1 MISREQNRAWAMTMA
16 VAAVLAYTTGCADN
30 NSSSTAEST
39 QTTAATSELES
50 ESTTTDSEHSESTVA
65 TPLSD
70 SEQRVAYDDDDKT
83 STYDTF
89 DAEITLSGT
98 TADVTGNTNAVS
110 VSDRTVT
117 IQNGGTYR
125 ITGTWKD
132 GQLRVTGSEKVK
144 LYFDGVSIT
153 NSNGAALSCEN
164 EKRTILSLA
173 ANTENSLSDGAASD
187 AATDGETAALFTE
200 DKLTINGSGT
210 LTVTGNAANG
220 IVCRDDL
227 KITDG
232 TISVTAANNGIKG
245 KDSIGICG
253 GTITIDAQNDGLKT
267 TKADDPE
274 QGWIAISGGT
284 LNITAKGDGIQ
295 AETDC
300 YIDGGTLN
308 VTTTGEIA
316 VSTSDDQPFGGG
328 GFGGGFD
335 NGQSPFDGQTPPQ
348 GGNRPD
354 GAAPMEK
361 PDDATG
367 SQPAE
372 TAPAVTTTTTT
383 TNTEAT
389 TDTDTNTTA
398 AEDASSKGIKAGNA
412 LTITGGTIQANTT
425 DHCMHSDGA
434 FTCSGGTL
442 ELSSSMA
449 KGISSHGDLAITDG
463 SITIDQATEGIESK
477 ADMNLA
483 GGTIRILQ
491 ATNDGLNTG
500 GGTGMGM
507 GFPMGQPDGNQPGD
521 PSATTA
527 ADETTTTET
536 TTTTTTLSNTDT
548 ATDTAEESHE
558 LTISGGTIY
567 ICADGDGIDSN
578 GSITMTGGT
587 VFVSGP
593 VSGGDG
599 AIDFETDMTMTG
611 GSILAL
617 SSRGMMEYP
626 STQYYYTTSISAN
639 AGDFIAVCD
648 ADGNVL
654 MGMQTQKAV
663 SDVVYYGDQMDN
675 CQLIVDGTYSG
686 TLSDD
691 GTATDGTVSG
701 GTVADSFQLTDGSEQ
716 SSASGNFGDKG
727 GTPPNNGEMPTFADG
742 EQPEPPQGGFGNGQ
756 QNGGNGAPTPPQ
768 GGQPS
773 ENTAA

>member
-1 MISREQNRAWAMTMA
+1 MSSREQNRAWAMTMA
-16 VAAVLAYTTGCADN
+16 VAAVLAYTTGCTDN

-39 QTTAATSELES
+39 QTTAAISELES

-70 SEQRVAYDDDDKT
+70 SEQRVDYDDDDKT
-83 STYDTF
+83 STYDAF

-98 TADVTGNTNAVS
+98 TADVTGNTDAVS

-144 LYFDGVSIT
+144 LYFDSVSIT

-173 ANTENSLSDGAASD
+173 ANTENSLSDGANSNVT
-187 AATDGETAALFTE
+187 TDGETAALFTE
-200 DKLTINGSGT
+200 DKLTINGSGA

-232 TISVTAANNGIKG
+232 TISVTAANNGMKG

-316 VSTSDDQPFGGG
+316 VNTSDDQPFGGG

-335 NGQSPFDGQTPPQ
+335 NGQSPFDRQTPPQ

-372 TAPAVTTTTTT
+372 TAPAVTTTTIT
-383 TNTEAT
+383 TNTET
-389 TDTDTNTTA
+389 TTDTNTTA

-425 DHCMHSDGA
+425 DHCMHSGGA

-449 KGISSHGDLAITDG
+449 MGISSHGDLEITDG

-491 ATNDGLNTG
+491 ATDDGLNTG
-500 GGTGMGM
+500 GGTGMGI
-507 GFPMGQPDGNQPGD
+507 GFPMGQPDGNQPDD
-521 PSATTA
+521 PSATTTT
-527 ADETTTTET
+527 ADETITTET
-536 TTTTTTLSNTDT
+536 ATTTLSSTNT
-548 ATDTAEESHE
+548 ATDTAAKSHE

-626 STQYYYTTSISAN
+626 STQHYYTTSISAN

-686 TLSDD
+686 TLSED

-716 SSASGNFGDKG
+716 SSAPGNFGDKG
-727 GTPPNNGEMPTFADG
+727 G
-742 EQPEPPQGGFGNGQ
+742 FGNGQ
-756 QNGGNGAPTPPQ
+756 QGGGNGAPTPPQ

>member
-1 MISREQNRAWAMTMA
+1 MSSREQNRAWAMTMA
-16 VAAVLAYTTGCADN
+16 VAAVLACTTGCTDN
-30 NSSSTAEST
+30 NRSSTAEST
-39 QTTAATSELES
+39 QTTAAISELES

-70 SEQRVAYDDDDKT
+70 SEQRVDYDDDDKT

-98 TADVTGNTNAVS
+98 TADVTGNTDAVS

-173 ANTENSLSDGAASD
+173 ANTENSLSDGANSNVT
-187 AATDGETAALFTE
+187 TDGETAALFTE
-200 DKLTINGSGT
+200 DKLTINGSGA

-274 QGWIAISGGT
+274 QSWIAISGGT

-328 GFGGGFD
+328 GFGGRFD

-361 PDDATG
+361 PDDTTG
-367 SQPAE
+367 SQPTE
-372 TAPAVTTTTTT
+372 TAPAVTTTTIT
-383 TNTEAT
+383 TNTET
-389 TDTDTNTTA
+389 TTDTNTTA
-398 AEDASSKGIKAGNA
+398 AEDASSKGIKAGNT

-449 KGISSHGDLAITDG
+449 MGISSHGDLEITDG

-491 ATNDGLNTG
+491 ATDDGLNTG

-507 GFPMGQPDGNQPGD
+507 GFPMGQPDGNQPDD
-521 PSATTA
+521 PSATTTT
-527 ADETTTTET
+527 ADETITTET
-536 TTTTTTLSNTDT
+536 ATTTLSSTNT
-548 ATDTAEESHE
+548 ATDTAAKSHE

-626 STQYYYTTSISAN
+626 STQHYYTTSISAN

-686 TLSDD
+686 TLSED

-716 SSASGNFGDKG
+716 SSAPGNFGDKG
-727 GTPPNNGEMPTFADG
+727 G
-742 EQPEPPQGGFGNGQ
+742 FGNGQ
-756 QNGGNGAPTPPQ
+756 QGGGNGAPTPPQ

>member
-1 MISREQNRAWAMTMA
+1 MSSREQNRAWAMTMA
-16 VAAVLAYTTGCADN
+16 VAAVLAYTTGCTDN

-39 QTTAATSELES
+39 QTTAAISELES

-70 SEQRVAYDDDDKT
+70 SEQRVDYVDDDKT

-173 ANTENSLSDGAASD
+173 ANTENFLSDGANSNVT
-187 AATDGETAALFTE
+187 TDGETAALFTE
-200 DKLTINGSGT
+200 DKLTINGSGA

-232 TISVTAANNGIKG
+232 TISVTAANNGMKG

-253 GTITIDAQNDGLKT
+253 GTITIDAQNDGLKA

-328 GFGGGFD
+328 GFGGRFD

-372 TAPAVTTTTTT
+372 TAPAVTTTTPQR
-383 TNTEAT
+383 
-389 TDTDTNTTA
+389 
-398 AEDASSKGIKAGNA
+398 
-412 LTITGGTIQANTT
+412 IQ
-425 DHCMHSDGA
+425 
-434 FTCSGGTL
+434 
-442 ELSSSMA
+442 
-449 KGISSHGDLAITDG
+449 K
-463 SITIDQATEGIESK
+463 
-477 ADMNLA
+477 
-483 GGTIRILQ
+483 
-491 ATNDGLNTG
+491 
-500 GGTGMGM
+500 
-507 GFPMGQPDGNQPGD
+507 QPQTP
-521 PSATTA
+521 T
-527 ADETTTTET
+527 
-536 TTTTTTLSNTDT
+536 
-548 ATDTAEESHE
+548 
-558 LTISGGTIY
+558 
-567 ICADGDGIDSN
+567 
-578 GSITMTGGT
+578 
-587 VFVSGP
+587 
-593 VSGGDG
+593 
-599 AIDFETDMTMTG
+599 
-611 GSILAL
+611 
-617 SSRGMMEYP
+617 
-626 STQYYYTTSISAN
+626 
-639 AGDFIAVCD
+639 
-648 ADGNVL
+648 
-654 MGMQTQKAV
+654 QTQLLRKMPAARV
-663 SDVVYYGDQMDN
+663 S
-675 CQLIVDGTYSG
+675 
-686 TLSDD
+686 
-691 GTATDGTVSG
+691 
-701 GTVADSFQLTDGSEQ
+701 
-716 SSASGNFGDKG
+716 K
-727 GTPPNNGEMPTFADG
+727 PEMH
-742 EQPEPPQGGFGNGQ
+742 
-756 QNGGNGAPTPPQ
+756 
-768 GGQPS
+768 
-773 ENTAA
+773 

>member
-16 VAAVLAYTTGCADN
+16 VAAVLAYTTGCTDN
-30 NSSSTAEST
+30 HDSSTAEST
-39 QTTAATSELES
+39 QTTTATSELEP
-50 ESTTTDSEHSESTVA
+50 ETTTTDSEPSESKVA

-70 SEQRVAYDDDDKT
+70 TEQRVDYDDDDKT

-98 TADVTGNTNAVS
+98 TADVTGNTDAVS
-110 VSDRTVT
+110 VSDHTVT

-173 ANTENSLSDGAASD
+173 ANTKNSLSDGTASD
-187 AATDGETAALFTE
+187 AAIDGETAALFTE
-200 DKLTINGSGT
+200 DKLTINGSGA
-210 LTVTGNAANG
+210 LTVTGHAANG

-253 GTITIDAQNDGLKT
+253 GTITIDAQNDGLKA
-267 TKADDPE
+267 TKTDDPE

-328 GFGGGFD
+328 GFGGG
-335 NGQSPFDGQTPPQ
+335 QSPFDGQTPPQ

-372 TAPAVTTTTTT
+372 TVPAVTTTTTT
-383 TNTEAT
+383 TNTET
-389 TDTDTNTTA
+389 TTNTTA
-398 AEDASSKGIKAGNA
+398 SEDASSKGIKAGNA

-425 DHCMHSDGA
+425 DHCMHSGGA

-491 ATNDGLNTG
+491 ATDDGLNTG

-507 GFPMGQPDGNQPGD
+507 GFPMGQPDGTPAGD
-521 PSATTA
+521 STTTTTTDA
-527 ADETTTTET
+527 ETTTTET
-536 TTTTTTLSNTDT
+536 TVTTQTD
-548 ATDTAEESHE
+548 AAEESHE

-578 GSITMTGGT
+578 GGITMTGGT

-626 STQYYYTTSISAN
+626 STQHYYTTSIAAN

-663 SDVVYYGDQMDN
+663 SDVVYYGDQMEN

-716 SSASGNFGDKG
+716 SAAPGNFGDKG

-742 EQPEPPQGGFGNGQ
+742 EQPEPPQGG
-756 QNGGNGAPTPPQ
+756 GNGAPTPPQ
-768 GGQPS
+768 SGQPS

>member
-16 VAAVLAYTTGCADN
+16 VAAVLAYTTGCTEN

-39 QTTAATSELES
+39 QTTVATSELES
-50 ESTTTDSEHSESTVA
+50 ESTTTDSEHSESTIA

-125 ITGTWKD
+125 ISGTWKD

-173 ANTENSLSDGAASD
+173 ANTENSLSDGANSNAT
-187 AATDGETAALFTE
+187 TDGETATLFTE
-200 DKLTINGSGT
+200 DKLTINGSGA

-308 VTTTGEIA
+308 VTTTGESA

-383 TNTEAT
+383 TNTET
-389 TDTDTNTTA
+389 TTDTNTTA

-463 SITIDQATEGIESK
+463 
-477 ADMNLA
+477 
-483 GGTIRILQ
+483 
-491 ATNDGLNTG
+491 
-500 GGTGMGM
+500 
-507 GFPMGQPDGNQPGD
+507 
-521 PSATTA
+521 
-527 ADETTTTET
+527 
-536 TTTTTTLSNTDT
+536 
-548 ATDTAEESHE
+548 
-558 LTISGGTIY
+558 
-567 ICADGDGIDSN
+567 
-578 GSITMTGGT
+578 
-587 VFVSGP
+587 
-593 VSGGDG
+593 
-599 AIDFETDMTMTG
+599 
-611 GSILAL
+611 
-617 SSRGMMEYP
+617 
-626 STQYYYTTSISAN
+626 
-639 AGDFIAVCD
+639 
-648 ADGNVL
+648 
-654 MGMQTQKAV
+654 
-663 SDVVYYGDQMDN
+663 
-675 CQLIVDGTYSG
+675 
-686 TLSDD
+686 
-691 GTATDGTVSG
+691 
-701 GTVADSFQLTDGSEQ
+701 
-716 SSASGNFGDKG
+716 
-727 GTPPNNGEMPTFADG
+727 
-742 EQPEPPQGGFGNGQ
+742 
-756 QNGGNGAPTPPQ
+756 
-768 GGQPS
+768 
-773 ENTAA
+773 